1 MSDVTIYGFAPAW
14 GLPTTG
20 PFVMKTLT
28 WLGQNGVDHRF
39 KVQNLSS
46 KSPNGKIPYAD
57 VYGKV
62 IADSDRIIQTVA
74 QHKGIN
80 IEGRHD
86 PVLIAFEELFHQIVE
101 WELFVHPNGKAA
113 LSKYLAD
120 LLPPVVRRLAYWQ
133 MTSHYAKQLYARG
146 ITRHTPDEIAEKG
159 KGLLDTL
166 EAILSERR
174 FLGGDTPNYAD
185 MGTFGQVSLGVN
197 WDFSSPV
204 GDYAKTLPNIGN
216 WVSLIREQYIKV

>member
-1 MSDVTIYGFAPAW
+1 MADVVVYGFSPAW

-20 PFVMKTLT
+20 PFVMKTLA
-28 WLGQNGVDHRF
+28 WLGQHGIDHQF

-57 VYGKV
+57 VFGTI

-74 QHKGIN
+74 KQKGIV
-80 IEGRHD
+80 IEGRFD

-101 WELFVHPNGKAA
+101 WELFVHPDGKAT
-113 LSKYLAD
+113 LRKYLGD
-120 LLPPVVRRLAYWQ
+120 ILPPVIRSLAYRQ
-133 MTSHYAKQLYARG
+133 MKSHYAKQLYARG
-146 ITRHTPDEIAEKG
+146 IARHTPQEIAETG
-159 KGLLDTL
+159 RGMLDML
-166 EAILSERR
+166 ETILSERC

-204 GDYAKTLPNIGN
+204 GDYAKTLPNVCN
-216 WVSLIREQYIKV
+216 WVSSIRQQYVKV